1 MSQKLPVNEFWLVE
15 DISGLNEE
23 FIKSY
28 NYKND
33 KGYFLEVDVQY
44 VENLHN
50 LLNNLFFLPERMKI
64 EKFEKLVSNLQDKT
78 DKHIKEC

>member
-1 MSQKLPVNEFWLVE
+1 MVE

-23 FIKSY
+23 SIKSY

-44 VENLHN
+44 FENLHN
-50 LLNNLFFLPERMKI
+50 LLNNIFFLPERMKI

-78 DKHIKEC
+78 DKHIKKC

>member
-33 KGYFLEVDVQY
+33 KEYFLEVDVQY

-64 EKFEKLVSNLQDKT
+64 EKFEKLV
-78 DKHIKEC
+78 